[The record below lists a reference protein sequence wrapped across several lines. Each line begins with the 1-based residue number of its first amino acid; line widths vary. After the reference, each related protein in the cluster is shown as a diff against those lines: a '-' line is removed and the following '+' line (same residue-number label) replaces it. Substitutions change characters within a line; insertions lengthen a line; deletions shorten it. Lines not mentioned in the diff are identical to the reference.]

1 MSAVGDAGVDPW
13 STIASMVDD
22 VNGDVNRMES
32 DASVSPPLEHARIL
46 VERSTK
52 ILVLTGAGI
61 STDSRIP
68 DFRGPDGVWTKNP
81 KAEKMSN
88 IQHYVADPEVRRL
101 AWRNRLDSPVWAAEP
116 NRGHEALLQLEKQE
130 KLLLLI
136 TQNIDGLHHAA
147 GSNPDKII
155 EIHGTAR
162 EVQCLGCDYRAPMQ
176 QVLDR
181 VRMGEGDPAC
191 QSCGGILKSATVSF
205 GQSLSVSDLQRSEDA
220 ARECD
225 LILAIGSTLGV
236 YPIASIVPVAKNAG
250 ARVVIV
256 NGSPTE
262 LDELADVLV
271 QGSISDLLSQLLR

>member
-1 MSAVGDAGVDPW
+1 MGDAGADPW
-13 STIASMVDD
+13 STIASMVDE
-22 VNGDVNRMES
+22 VNRMES
-32 DASVSPPLEHARIL
+32 DASGSPPLEHARLL

-52 ILVLTGAGI
+52 IVVLTGAGI

-68 DFRGPDGVWTKNP
+68 DFRGPDGVWTKSP

-101 AWRNRLDSPVWAAEP
+101 AWRNRLDSPVWAAQP
-116 NRGHEALLQLEKQE
+116 NRGHEALLQLEKRK

-162 EVQCLGCDYRAPMQ
+162 EAQCLGCDYRAPMQ

-181 VRMGEGDPAC
+181 VRMGEDDPAC
-191 QSCGGILKSATVSF
+191 QTCGGILKSATVSF

-236 YPIASIVPVAKNAG
+236 YPIANVVPLAKNAG

-262 LDELADVLV
+262 LDELADVLLR
-271 QGSISDLLSQLLR
+271 GSISDVLWQLLL